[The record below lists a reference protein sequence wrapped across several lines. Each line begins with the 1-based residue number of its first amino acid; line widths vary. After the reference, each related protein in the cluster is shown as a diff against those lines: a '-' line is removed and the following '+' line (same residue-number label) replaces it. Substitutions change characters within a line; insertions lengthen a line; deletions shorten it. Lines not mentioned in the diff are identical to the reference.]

1 MKTLV
6 LSQIFPPTH
15 GGSGRWLWELYSRL
29 PKDEYL
35 IVTNC
40 SKETE
45 GFDATAPVNIERI
58 PLFSTEWGLL
68 SRVGLFFYI
77 KTIIK
82 LIRIVRREEITSI
95 HCGRCLPEGV
105 MALLLKKIM
114 GIKYISFIHGEDIET
129 ARTSRELSFLVKAV
143 LKNAKTLI
151 CNSHN
156 TANLV
161 QDNWH
166 IDKNK
171 INVLHPGV
179 DLVKFKPAD
188 EDLNFKK
195 QMGWFN
201 KKVILTVGRLQERKG
216 QDRMIEAM
224 PNIIKSFPDSLYVIV
239 GNGDDLPRLEA
250 LANVLDITDSVQFIT
265 DANDDILLKCYQQC
279 DLFILPNRTVGN
291 DIEGFGMVLVE
302 AQACGKPVIAGDSGG
317 TREAVFEDQSRVIDC
332 QSSENIAKHVTEVL
346 TEVAKF
352 NGDSS
357 VEDCVSHLSWEKHVD
372 KFERYIEEKFI

>member
-29 PKDEYL
+29 PKDDYV
-35 IVTNC
+35 IVTDKVEN
-40 SKETE
+40 TE
-45 GFDATAPVNIERI
+45 EFDKTAPVCIERI
-58 PLFSTEWGLL
+58 PLFSTEWGIL

-82 LIRIVRREEITSI
+82 LIRIIRREKITFI

-105 MALLLKKIM
+105 MALILKKIM
-114 GIKYISFIHGEDIET
+114 SIKYISFIHGEDIET

-161 QDNWH
+161 QYNWH

-179 DLVKFKPAD
+179 DLVKFKPAN
-188 EDLNFKK
+188 EDLDFKK
-195 QMGWFN
+195 KMGWVN

-216 QDRMIEAM
+216 QDRMVEAM
-224 PNIIKSFPDSLYVIV
+224 ADIVKNTPQALYVLV
-239 GNGDDLPRLEA
+239 GSGDDLSRLNT
-250 LANVLDITDSVQFIT
+250 LTLQLKLGDFVQFIT
-265 DANDDILLKCYQQC
+265 DADDDVLLKCYQQC

-317 TREAVFEDQSRVIDC
+317 TREAVFDSRSLVVDC
-332 QSSENIAKHVTEVL
+332 QSASVIAMHVSEL
-346 TEVAKF
+346 LSVASGVSESSS
-352 NGDSS
+352 GDS
-357 VEDCVSHLSWEKHVD
+357 CVAHLSWEMHVD
-372 KFERYIEEKFI
+372 RFMDLIEKN